1 MEQRAFNL
9 TQPTVTTA
17 LAETASKPKRKIKR
31 RSPKRKMVLK
41 YVRENPLADVHEV
54 AKACQCSANY
64 VYAISPRSKLKHKLG
79 HQQLK
84 KAAKPMKKTPKA
96 EPKPAKTDDWGD
108 FIERNRAELEALPSA
123 EPAFSI
129 AEASTMQVGGDHYRT
144 MEVQPWD
151 ALKAWLTPA
160 EYRGYQKGVVIAYLA
175 RERSKGG
182 DMDIRKAAHHLMKLA
197 EDLSNSGE

>member
-1 MEQRAFNL
+1 MEQRVFNL

-17 LAETASKPKRKIKR
+17 PAETASKPKRKVNRK
-31 RSPKRKMVLK
+31 SPKRKMVLK
-41 YVRENPLADVHEV
+41 YIRENPLADVHEV
-54 AKACQCSANY
+54 ARVCQCSTNY
-64 VYAISPRSKLKHKLG
+64 VYHISPRSKLKRKLG

-84 KAAKPMKKTPKA
+84 KAVKPMKRTPKA

-108 FIERNRAELEALPSA
+108 FIETALDTLPSA
-123 EPAFSI
+123 EPAFGI

-144 MEVQPWD
+144 MQVQPWD

-197 EDLSNSGE
+197 EDLANSGE